1 MTGQSHQPPRVLERP
16 ASSGFNFAPRVL
28 RASQHMSWKPSC
40 FTPLVLRDAHHTL
53 CKPIL
58 LHTACP
64 ASLHASHHSSC
75 DLHTTR
81 PGSRFG
87 FTPHVLQATLL
98 HITCPACFTP
108 LRIQGCVTD
117 RGIQK
122 SLPFFV
128 FATQFPKLSASFIP
142 LSSNHRVT
150 NDGVH
155 EARAGAPLP
164 CTDAPSKSNAL
175 GDRLGSLLGTEDT
188 GLLPS

>member
-1 MTGQSHQPPRVLERP
+1 M
-16 ASSGFNFAPRVL
+16 
-28 RASQHMSWKPSC
+28 
-40 FTPLVLRDAHHTL
+40 
-53 CKPIL
+53 
-58 LHTACP
+58 
-64 ASLHASHHSSC
+64 
-75 DLHTTR
+75 
-81 PGSRFG
+81 
-87 FTPHVLQATLL
+87 
-98 HITCPACFTP
+98 
-108 LRIQGCVTD
+108 TD